1 MRGILLKDAYG
12 IRYRNMRLSGARIMP
27 VHVQSVADTYWGT
40 KLGKD
45 ALDALRSLHQMKSG
59 LISGNV
65 LDKQSPPIKPGVT
78 EVPFAYGPR

>member
-1 MRGILLKDAYG
+1 
-12 IRYRNMRLSGARIMP
+12 MP

-65 LDKQSPPIKPGVT
+65 LDKQSPPIKPGGVT
-78 EVPFAYGPR
+78 EVPFAFGPQAME